1 MDAVSRNRM
10 SFTSRRTESYCPDV
24 TGLSE
29 EEALEKVEDTL
40 FADDENAVTRDLVIG
55 CTRILLAMVQAES
68 FKAMDMCCML
78 FDTELTPIPRNEM
91 VTLFAYCKKEHE
103 RGRLAASLFLGLM
116 YSNGFGVATN
126 HSEAFDLLKVAD
138 DGGIIFAAAEIGW
151 LYEKTEHYS
160 EACQYYQKGA
170 DKGHIW
176 SMNALAQMYRKGL
189 GVKKNYLEA
198 FNYYLKPTA
207 LDLYSAG
214 ESLWEMTTEIVKE
227 MAFSPALVETLLKH
241 ISQLDSDEY
250 AIAEFYEA
258 AFEYCLELA
267 EQEKDDELFT
277 ILSLVVQL
285 IDQEK
290 TDPHFAVFVVT
301 HLKKLDWVPF
311 ASSIIGQIYALGEG
325 NVARDPVEAF
335 KYYKKAEEHKINPM
349 VPYNLGMLCLEI
361 NGLDALGEAQQYIEK
376 ANNTGLP
383 TAKIF
388 LAGRFFEKKDELEKA
403 MMFYK
408 IAAEQNGDEEAKNR
422 ILTMFL
428 TGKAV
433 KLDPEFTKRFL
444 QDVAL
449 EEDEFAEKAKSK
461 LAEINLNRLKR
472 SNDGELSVSIRK
484 MRFTAN
490 EDL

>member
-10 SFTSRRTESYCPDV
+10 SFTCRRTESYCPNV

-40 FADDENAVTRDLVIG
+40 FAEDENAATHDLVIG
-55 CTRILLAMVQAES
+55 CTRILLAMVEAGS
-68 FKAMDMCCML
+68 FKAMDMCCTV
-78 FDTELTPIPRNEM
+78 FDTELSPIPRNEM
-91 VTLFAYCKKEHE
+91 VRLFAYCKKEHE

-116 YSNGFGVATN
+116 YSNGFGVAVN
-126 HSEAFDLLKVAD
+126 HSEAFDLFKEAD

-151 LYEKTEHYS
+151 LYENTEHYS

-170 DKGHIW
+170 DQGHIW

-198 FNYYLKPTA
+198 YNYYLKPTA
-207 LDLYSAG
+207 LNLYSAA
-214 ESLWEMTTEIVKE
+214 ENIWEMTTEIVKE
-227 MAFSPALVETLLKH
+227 MAFNPALVETLLKYV
-241 ISQLDSDEY
+241 SQLDSAEY
-250 AIAEFYEA
+250 ATAEFYEA

-267 EQEKDDELFT
+267 EQGKDDELFA

-285 IDQEK
+285 IDEEK
-290 TDPHFAVFVVT
+290 TDPHFAGLVVT

-325 NVARDPVEAF
+325 RVARDPAEAF

-349 VPYNLGMLCLEI
+349 VPFNLGMLCLEI
-361 NGLDALGEAQQYIEK
+361 NGIDALDEAQKYIEK
-376 ANNTGLP
+376 ANSNGLSP
-383 TAKIF
+383 AKTF
-388 LAGRFFEKKDELEKA
+388 LAGRFFEKNDELEKA

-422 ILTMFL
+422 ILTIFL
-428 TGKAV
+428 TGKAL
-433 KLDPEFTKRFL
+433 KFDPEFTKRFL
-444 QDVAL
+444 QEVAS
-449 EEDEFAEKAKSK
+449 EEDERAEKAKSK
-461 LAEINLNRLKR
+461 LAEINMNPLKR
-472 SNDGELSVSIRK
+472 SNEGELSASIRK

-490 EDL
+490 EAL